1 MRGARPSE
9 RTGPSKNHS
18 TFPVRAPSF
27 LSGGLPRDRRGRVA
41 HKHRSKLSVLSLGS
55 SDQDVPPGDETP
67 KIGHSYDSEH
77 KRRMELL
84 DSLK

>member
-1 MRGARPSE
+1 M
-9 RTGPSKNHS
+9 
-18 TFPVRAPSF
+18 
-27 LSGGLPRDRRGRVA
+27 A
-41 HKHRSKLSVLSLGS
+41 HKHRSKFSVLSLGS